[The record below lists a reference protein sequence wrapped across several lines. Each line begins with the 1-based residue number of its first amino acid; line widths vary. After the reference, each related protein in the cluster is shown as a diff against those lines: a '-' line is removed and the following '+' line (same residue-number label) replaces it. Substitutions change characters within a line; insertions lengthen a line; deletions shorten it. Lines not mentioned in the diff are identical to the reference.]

1 MNNSL
6 IQPTGS
12 VSIKTNIQSISRVLG
27 IDESKINYVTLSIIV
42 DNFVVL
48 YEKTSQQTFLV
59 GSAKG
64 TLLSYN
70 INSDNTLSIVTNI
83 GNYILSPIN
92 NLFGR
97 IFYNDIR
104 NYSGNSKSI
113 NCSGIVSVG
122 DGGEGI
128 FSVDISDTVTVD
140 NNCTVLVDILGRR
153 WKREFTGN
161 IKGEWAGIKT
171 ILESSTPQDD
181 AFENCLLAAAASS
194 DSGYPQR
201 IIEMP
206 KNGTIKLARQHK
218 IRCGVFKESD
228 DWVPSNNLGTRFG
241 IIGKFA
247 LDGNGGFFIVQAN
260 SPYFDIEIDNTG
272 MTYTTTP
279 TLSNYALRME
289 AMVMN
294 PEVHIKAHNYPGTP
308 WYSLG
313 KGATSEVS
321 AIWSDLSMQLPSI
334 QNLNHSTM
342 RINTCGRGFYF
353 KNTGSGFGHIS
364 SIWEQNNTSPSQLV
378 NMYDVTID
386 KYEDFVPPLL
396 LTGGL
401 IIDSC
406 GTITMG
412 KLLIGSGGGPHV
424 SIWDTP
430 AISIERIFAVCGGP
444 TYAQTNPNAYALEI
458 CNSRV
463 CIGIVNASYPGEFLR
478 LGYNAWVSIDS
489 LDSWYLS
496 RVATLVNDSTK
507 LAYRGSRV
515 GQLTDTAELIINSA
529 RCDNLNYFAGGYSAR
544 SCFYVDSTVYAGEL
558 TLNNCK
564 FRNTHS
570 GWTGTTE
577 AQTYIVE
584 VKTNSNTFFFN
595 SENSK
600 WDDNNFNYVIFL
612 NNEYQLGNFQ
622 SSQTNFARIRYSS
635 GNQST
640 YGMRDSLH
648 PELGT
653 TAIPTNGTNFTYSY
667 RRPGKYHGDLTVPSG
682 GTAIVSVNGQV
693 LYNYITAGTY
703 PVNLILYFQ
712 EIVTITV
719 TGAVTL
725 TNSTW
730 RYTI

>member
-1 MNNSL
+1 MNNNL
-6 IQPTGS
+6 IQPKGS
-12 VSIKTNIQSISRVLG
+12 VSTQTNIQSISRVLG
-27 IDESKINYVTLSIIV
+27 ISESNISYVSQSITI
-42 DNFVVL
+42 DDYIVL
-48 YEKTSQQTFLV
+48 YDKNTEKTFFV
-59 GSAKG
+59 GNGSG
-64 TLLSYN
+64 TLLSWSV
-70 INSDNTLSIVTNI
+70 NSDGNLDIVTNI
-83 GNYILSPIN
+83 GNYTLTSIN
-92 NLFGR
+92 TLFGR
-97 IFYNDIR
+97 VLYKDIR
-104 NYSGNSKSI
+104 NYTGSSKSI
-113 NCSGIVSVG
+113 NCSGILSIA

-128 FSVDISDTVTVD
+128 FSVDLSDTTTVD
-140 NNCTVLVDILGRR
+140 NNCTVLVDKLDRR
-153 WKREFTGN
+153 WKREFSGN

-171 ILESSTPQDD
+171 IYESNEPQDD
-181 AFENCLLAAAASS
+181 AFDNCILAAAAAS
-194 DSGYPQR
+194 DYGYPQR

-206 KNGTIKLARQHK
+206 KNGTIKLNRQHN

-228 DWVPSNNLGTRFG
+228 DWVPSKNLGTRFG

-247 LDGNGGFFIVQAN
+247 LDGSGGFFIVQAN
-260 SPYFDIEIDNTG
+260 SPYFDIEIDNTEI
-272 MTYTTTP
+272 TYTTTP

-313 KGATSEVS
+313 KGATDEVS

-334 QNLNHSTM
+334 QNLNDSTM
-342 RINTCGRGFYF
+342 RINTCGRGFYL

-386 KYEDFVPPLL
+386 KYEDYVPPLL

-406 GTITMG
+406 GTISMG

-444 TYAQTNPNAYALEI
+444 TYEQTNPNAYALEI

-463 CIGIVNASYPGEFLR
+463 GIGIVNAYYPGEFLR
-478 LGYNAWVSIDS
+478 LGYNAWVNIDS
-489 LDSWYLS
+489 MNSWYLS

-529 RCDNLNYFAGGYSAR
+529 RWDNLNYFAGGYSAK
-544 SCFYVDSTVYAGEL
+544 SLFYVDSTVYAGEL
-558 TLNNCK
+558 TLNNNK

-570 GWTGTTE
+570 GWTETTE
-577 AQTYIVE
+577 DQTYIVE
-584 VKTNSNTFFFN
+584 VRTTSNTFFFN

-612 NNEYQLGNFQ
+612 NNEYQLGNFE
-622 SSQTNFARIRYSS
+622 SSQTNFSRIRYSS

-640 YGMRDSLH
+640 FGMRDAPH

-653 TAIPTNGTNFTYSY
+653 TAIPTDGTNFTYSY
-667 RRPGKYHGDLTVPSG
+667 RRPGKYHGDLTVPSD

-703 PVNLILYFQ
+703 PINVTLYFQ
-712 EIVTITV
+712 EIVTITI
-719 TGAVTL
+719 TGSVTL

-730 RYTI
+730 RYTV